1 METRARYALI
11 GLFMLAATVA
21 GFGFVYWLHN
31 TGGLGERASY
41 RIRFENFASGL
52 RSGSAV
58 LFNGIRVGEVTDVRL
73 NPADPRE
80 VTVTIAIE
88 RSTPVRADTRAEI
101 FTQGLMGSPA
111 ISLLGGRSTAP
122 ALTTPQGELPLLVAE
137 PNAGQDV
144 MQGARELI
152 RRLDKLVADNA
163 EALRSTIANLNTF
176 SGTLARNSDRL
187 DTIIDGLMRWISG
200 SQAKAPPTV
209 YDLTAPR
216 VFPALAKVPSGQLAV
231 PELTAVLGLDTQ
243 RILTRS
249 TVGDAPTF
257 PDTQWSD
264 SLPKLLQAKV
274 IQSFEN
280 AKFPRV
286 GRTAEGF
293 AADYQLLVDL
303 RNFRLSISP
312 DPVAEVEFGAKILG
326 PGGRIVGARTFVAT
340 SPAKAVD
347 AAAAAAALDEAFG
360 KAATELVLWTSGVM

>member
-11 GLFMLAATVA
+11 GLFMLAAAVA
-21 GFGFVYWLHN
+21 GFGFVYWLHH

-80 VTVTIAIE
+80 VTVTIAVE
-88 RSTPVRADTRAEI
+88 QNTPVRADTRAEI
-101 FTQGLMGSPA
+101 YVQGLMGSPA
-111 ISLLGGRSTAP
+111 ISLLGGTSTAP
-122 ALTTPQGELPLLVAE
+122 ALTISQGKLPLLMAE
-137 PNAGQDV
+137 PTAGQDV

-152 RRLDKLVADNA
+152 RRIDKVVAENA
-163 EALRSTIANLNTF
+163 DALRSMIANLNTF
-176 SGTLARNSDRL
+176 SSVLARNSDRL
-187 DTIIDGLMRWISG
+187 DTMIEGLVRWTSG
-200 SQAKAPPTV
+200 SQVKAPPTV

-216 VFPALAKVPSGQLAV
+216 VFPGLAKIPSGQLAV
-231 PELTAVLGLDTQ
+231 PEVSAVLGLDTQ
-243 RILTRS
+243 RILTQS
-249 TVGDAPTF
+249 TVGEAPAF

-264 SLPKLLQAKV
+264 SLPKLLQAKI

-280 AKFPRV
+280 AKLPRV
-286 GRTAEGF
+286 GRASEGF

-303 RNFRLSISP
+303 RNFRLSISA

-326 PGGRIVGARTFVAT
+326 PGGRIIGARTFLAT
-340 SPAKAVD
+340 SLAKAVS
-347 AAAAAAALDEAFG
+347 APAAAAALDEAFG
-360 KAATELVLWTSGVM
+360 KAVTELVLWTSGAM